1 MIPNPNTIITSAE
14 LHRQD
19 LLASVAR
26 ERRTAGLSGSAL
38 SWHPLASRLLAL
50 VAVLFSV
57 RS

>member
-1 MIPNPNTIITSAE
+1 MVPHPNTIITSAE

-19 LLASVAR
+19 LLATVAR
-26 ERRTAGLSGSAL
+26 ERRAAGVSGPAL
-38 SWHPLASRLLAL
+38 SWHPLATRLLAL